1 MLGEKN
7 VTIKKKRKKTSKENQ
22 KEKKKEINI
31 YLLRQISSN

>member
-7 VTIKKKRKKTSKENQ
+7 VTIKKKRKKLQ
-22 KEKKKEINI
+22 KKTRKKKKKEINI